1 MHQQELS
8 INNSFIDLENICTYH
23 VYNETEHFENV
34 KALYK
39 CIVIIPAL
47 NPMENLVAFV
57 ENLLNEGIPHVIV
70 VNDGSAPSYE
80 HIFARL
86 DSMDSCTLLV
96 HNINRGKGRALKTA
110 FAYFLENFKSYDG
123 VVTADADGQ
132 HTVEDICKVCTAL
145 SSNGDSL
152 ILGMR
157 NFKEQSV
164 PKRSYMGNR
173 MTSSIF
179 RALYGS
185 YIEDTQTGLRGIPAG
200 ELSWMVDLAGE
211 RYEFEIN
218 MLINSKWRNIP
229 FFSVPIKTIYFNNN
243 SESHYSTLRD
253 SLRIFICLLSGFIKY
268 SVSALVSGILDVLA
282 FFILNS
288 LMLLFL
294 PAPERLL
301 ISTAVARIIS
311 SSCNF
316 SINRSIFNAGKEKL
330 PRLAL
335 RYYSLW
341 LVQMITSFA
350 LVYIISINSNLH
362 DSIIK
367 IINDMLLGIVSY
379 QIQLRWVFRNK
390 DLDLGIEA

>member
-1 MHQQELS
+1 MRQQELS
-8 INNSFIDLENICTYH
+8 IENSFISLENIHAYD
-23 VYNETEHFENV
+23 VYNESDICENV
-34 KALYK
+34 KALYS

-47 NPMENLVAFV
+47 NPMENLVDFV
-57 ENLLNEGIPHVIV
+57 GELINEGIPHVIV
-70 VNDGSAPSYE
+70 VNDGSCPAYD
-80 HIFARL
+80 HIFERL

-96 HNINRGKGRALKTA
+96 HDINRGKGRALKTA
-110 FAYFLENFKSYDG
+110 FSYFLENFNDYDG

-132 HTVEDICKVCTAL
+132 HTVEDICRVCTTL
-145 SSNGDSL
+145 SSNHNSI

-157 NFKEQSV
+157 NFKEKSV

-200 ELSWMVDLAGE
+200 ELSWMVALSGE

-229 FFSVPIKTIYFNNN
+229 FFSVPIKTIYFSNN
-243 SESHYSTLRD
+243 SGSHYSTLRD
-253 SLRIFICLLSGFIKY
+253 SLRIFSCLLSGFIKY
-268 SVSALVSGILDVLA
+268 SLSALVSGILDVLA

-288 LMLLFL
+288 LLLLFL

-330 PRLAL
+330 PRLAF

-341 LVQMITSFA
+341 LVQLMTSFA
-350 LVYIISINSNLH
+350 LVYLISVNSDLH

-367 IINDMLLGIVSY
+367 IIVDMFLGIVSY

-390 DLDLGIEA
+390 DLGIEA